1 MYVGHVG
8 RIPETCCKRYYC
20 CQARSSTDGETGR
33 VCGRYRTRYYY
44 IALFAVRQRAACS
57 SMLLTHKHSP
67 KKESQGKRNL
77 CTTSNSLLYNG
88 IYFRLN
94 LIHLLQNTC
103 PNCPFLRITTTLLLY
118 LLLSTVFATRQSISF
133 QSIIARLI

>member
-1 MYVGHVG
+1 MWAMWAVSLRHAVSDTTAVRPALLLMGG
-8 RIPETCCKRYYC
+8 R
-20 CQARSSTDGETGR
+20 GES
-33 VCGRYRTRYYY
+33 
-44 IALFAVRQRAACS
+44 AVDIVLVIIILRCLLRQRAACS